1 MLRSQPACAEITAQR
16 TGVDRIGGQ
25 KGERKMKGKERE
37 EEREEKGETQEE
49 RRTSRAP
56 FGDRRPSD
64 VTEMPPLRSAHLR
77 F

>member
-1 MLRSQPACAEITAQR
+1 
-16 TGVDRIGGQ
+16 
-25 KGERKMKGKERE
+25 MKGKESE

-49 RRTSRAP
+49 RRQSRAP
-56 FGDRRPSD
+56 FGDCRPSD